1 MSLNLRIEESDE
13 DLLKTKGESLLVAI
27 TLKHTTVSHSSPLF
41 PIHQY

>member
-27 TLKHTTVSHSSPLF
+27 TLKHTVSHSSPLF